1 MGVLK
6 GLRVLDLTRV
16 LAGPYCTQILA
27 DLGADVV
34 KVERPGTGDDTRAWA
49 PPFAL
54 DAEGRETRTST
65 YFQCANRGKRSIT
78 ADLSHARGCALVS
91 RLAGCA
97 DVLVENFKPGDLA
110 RRGLDHAILRARH
123 PRLVFCSITG
133 YGQTG
138 PYAQRPGYDPIAQAL
153 GGMMS
158 VTGEADHLPGG
169 GPQRCGV
176 AVVDT
181 TTGIYAALAIL
192 AALRHRD
199 ATGEGQHIDMALL
212 DVQVSLMI
220 NVAQAWL
227 GAGEVG
233 KRIGSGHPS
242 VVPSQGFRAADGYLM
257 LNVGNDAQFAA
268 FCTAAG
274 RSELCADA
282 RFTTNEARVRNRE
295 VVIPVVAGIVALHPR
310 VHWVEK
316 LNAAGV
322 PCAPVNDMA
331 AAFDDPQVR
340 ARGLR
345 VELPSGA
352 DGPVAVVAS
361 PLRLS
366 GAPPEYRRAPPA
378 LGAHTGE
385 VLAEWLGIGADELAD
400 LRSAGAV

>member
-1 MGVLK
+1 MGVLS

-34 KVERPGTGDDTRAWA
+34 KVERPGTGDDTRAWG
-49 PPFAL
+49 PPFAR
-54 DAEGRETRTST
+54 DAAGCATAMST
-65 YFQCANRGKRSIT
+65 YFQCANRGKRSLT
-78 ADLSHARGCALVS
+78 ADLAHPRGRDLVA
-91 RLAGCA
+91 RLAGRA
-97 DVLVENFKPGDLA
+97 DVLVENFKTGDLA
-110 RRGLDHAILRARH
+110 RHGLDHATLRARH
-123 PRLVFCSITG
+123 PRLVYCSITG

-138 PYAQRPGYDPIAQAL
+138 PYARRPGYDPIAQAL
-153 GGMMS
+153 GGLMS
-158 VTGEADHLPGG
+158 VTGEPDHLPGG

-181 TTGIYAALAIL
+181 ATGIYAALAVL

-233 KRIGSGHPS
+233 TRMGTAHPS
-242 VVPSQGFRAADGYLM
+242 VVPSQAFRAADGHLV
-257 LNVGNDAQFAA
+257 LAAGNDAQFAS
-268 FCTAAG
+268 FCAAAG
-274 RSELCADA
+274 RAELCGDP
-282 RFTTNEARVRNRE
+282 RFATNEARVRNRE

-310 VHWVEK
+310 AHWVER

-322 PCAPVNDMA
+322 PCAPVNDVA
-331 AAFDDPQVR
+331 AVFDDPQVR
-340 ARGLR
+340 ARGMR
-345 VELPSGA
+345 VDLGGGA
-352 DGPVAVVAS
+352 DGAVPAVAS

-366 GAPPEYRRAPPA
+366 AEPPEYLHPPPA
-378 LGAHTGE
+378 LGAHTDI
-385 VLAEWLGIGADELAD
+385 VLAEWLGIGPGDVHG
-400 LRSAGAV
+400 LRAAGAV